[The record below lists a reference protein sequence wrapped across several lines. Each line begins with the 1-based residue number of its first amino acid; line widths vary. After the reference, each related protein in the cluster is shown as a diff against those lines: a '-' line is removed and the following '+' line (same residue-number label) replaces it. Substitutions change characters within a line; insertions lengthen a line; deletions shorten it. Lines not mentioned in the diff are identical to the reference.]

1 MDAKF
6 YETNLRDSKILD
18 FAEVEVADGITV
30 KGFRVVRSG
39 ESLFIGL
46 PSREFKVDGV
56 SHYANQI
63 VFRDSTR
70 RDQFTA
76 ELLQAY
82 ERWASGQ
89 ADEAGAVARPAV
101 SS

>member
-6 YETNLRDSKILD
+6 YETKLRDSKILA
-18 FAEVEVADGITV
+18 FADVDVADGITV
-30 KGFRVVRSG
+30 KGFRVVRGG

-56 SHYANQI
+56 TCYANQV

-70 RDQFTA
+70 REQFTA
-76 ELLQAY
+76 ELLKAY
-82 ERWASGQ
+82 ERWVSGQ
-89 ADEAGAVARPAV
+89 ADEPGAVATPAV